1 MFPRHLSTH
10 SQFPSCIRH
19 ILSSSESSDSNFL
32 QNKYFLPPSHPSS
45 SLLWYLWILAVTYP
59 CVFMQVWRWLRLLQL
74 LPVFLKERLLPLLTV
89 LPPAAQGEFNS
100 PTCTLSL
107 LRSKVQV
114 LPSLLNWINVIG
126 SSPFSFRKPVNTAGS
141 HLPGPAAILL
151 SLAEL
156 GKELLNDKLPGF
168 HKKVAHS

>member
-1 MFPRHLSTH
+1 MYCVAYSYMPSNFISNPPYTSVWMFPQHLSAH

-59 CVFMQVWRWLRLLQL
+59 CVFMQVWRWLRLLHL
-74 LPVFLKERLLPLLTV
+74 LPVFLKEKLLPLLTV

-100 PTCTLSL
+100 PTSTLSL
-107 LRSKVQV
+107 LRSPRSRFYPAYWIELMSLD
-114 LPSLLNWINVIG
+114 LP
-126 SSPFSFRKPVNTAGS
+126 PF
-141 HLPGPAAILL
+141 L
-151 SLAEL
+151 S
-156 GKELLNDKLPGF
+156 GNP
-168 HKKVAHS
+168 